1 MDTDAVQE
9 VHDEFAFPGMLIRKE
24 QTGTH
29 PESGRPQYDT
39 TKTAISMR
47 VEVTNQPSQVVNP
60 DGDTVESDLTI
71 RLSVAELNAA
81 DVYPAPDDVI
91 QDDRPEPVGGDR
103 YEILRVVDRQSGILE
118 CDCVRYTDES

>member
-1 MDTDAVQE
+1 MDTDAVQD
-9 VHDEFAFPGMLIRKE
+9 VHDEFAFPGMLIREE

-29 PESGRPQYDT
+29 EESGRPQYET
-39 TKTAISMR
+39 TKTAVSIR
-47 VEVTNQPSQVVNP
+47 IETTNQPKQVIGP
-60 DGDTVESDLTI
+60 EGDTVQSDITI

-81 DVYPAPDDVI
+81 DVYPAPDDLI

-118 CDCVRYTDES
+118 CDCVRYTNS